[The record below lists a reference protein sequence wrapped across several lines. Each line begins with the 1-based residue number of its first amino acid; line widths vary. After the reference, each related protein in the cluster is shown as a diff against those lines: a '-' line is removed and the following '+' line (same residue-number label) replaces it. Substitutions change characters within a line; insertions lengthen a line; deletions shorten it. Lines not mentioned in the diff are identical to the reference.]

1 MSHSVYAKCLQF
13 DIFCENLTW
22 ADDYFPDGRN
32 CVFQSF
38 ELAYILSLESVPG
51 H

>member
-1 MSHSVYAKCLQF
+1 MSHRVYAKGLQF

-22 ADDYFPDGRN
+22 ADDYFTGGRN

-38 ELAYILSLESVPG
+38 ELAYISPMSLE
-51 H
+51 